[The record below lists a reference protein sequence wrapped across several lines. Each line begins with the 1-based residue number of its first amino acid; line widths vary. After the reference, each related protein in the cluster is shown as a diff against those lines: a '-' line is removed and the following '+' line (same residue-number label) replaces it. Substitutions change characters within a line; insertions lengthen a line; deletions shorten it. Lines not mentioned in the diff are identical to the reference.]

1 LGEIELFSLDGTGKV
16 ESSGD
21 KSVYQFHLGF
31 PSDQEHHNIN
41 DERTKLKNKDRKKN
55 DPNFHGTYTH
65 VSFQIPT
72 IFFSL
77 LLRLIWRLIGG

>member
-1 LGEIELFSLDGTGKV
+1 MDGTGKV

-41 DERTKLKNKDRKKN
+41 DERTKLKNKDSKKN

-72 IFFSL
+72 IFFFAFVTIDL
-77 LLRLIWRLIGG
+77 AFDCRLVGNYE